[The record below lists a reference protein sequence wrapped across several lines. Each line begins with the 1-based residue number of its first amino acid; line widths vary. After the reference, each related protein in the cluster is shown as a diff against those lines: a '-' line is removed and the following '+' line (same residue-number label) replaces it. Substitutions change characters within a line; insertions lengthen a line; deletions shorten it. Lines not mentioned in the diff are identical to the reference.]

1 MYDPQNIP
9 DGVSAV
15 PVLSPEEIERLRDS
29 AVTEATR
36 PCKKCGQKR
45 RLTSQTAAPR
55 PSCLECVEKHLGAAM
70 VLLSEIHH
78 GYQHRLRLIG
88 HLHEAEEE
96 SQDWPHLHEMIRE
109 SRKAYQRDGVIPDW
123 ESLAQAATSATMMT
137 TINS

>member
-1 MYDPQNIP
+1 MSMSKKKNCKGCNDMK
-9 DGVSAV
+9 
-15 PVLSPEEIERLRDS
+15 
-29 AVTEATR
+29 VTRVET
-36 PCKKCGQKR
+36 PH
-45 RLTSQTAAPR
+45 R